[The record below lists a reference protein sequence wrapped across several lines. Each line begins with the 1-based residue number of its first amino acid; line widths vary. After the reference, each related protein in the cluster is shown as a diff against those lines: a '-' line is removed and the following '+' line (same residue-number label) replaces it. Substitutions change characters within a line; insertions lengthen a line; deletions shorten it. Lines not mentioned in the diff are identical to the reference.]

1 MAYDSLEPIGG
12 IRMDFAAGVIA
23 STVANVNRRRV
34 GDRKYTPKDFMPFLH
49 EQKQKLSPEAAA
61 AVFRAMAGKR

>member
-12 IRMDFAAGVIA
+12 MRLDFAAAVVA
-23 STVANVNRRRV
+23 STIANVHRRK
-34 GDRKYTPKDFMPFLH
+34 GDKKYLLKDFMPFLH

-61 AVFRAMAGKR
+61 AVFRAMAGAS